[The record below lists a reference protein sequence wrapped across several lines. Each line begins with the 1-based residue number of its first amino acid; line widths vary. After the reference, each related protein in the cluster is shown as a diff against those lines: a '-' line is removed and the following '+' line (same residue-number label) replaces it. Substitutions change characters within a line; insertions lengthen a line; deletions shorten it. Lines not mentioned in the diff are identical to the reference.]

1 MLPLSIMETWQLNF
15 EWVRVQH
22 IVKNALKQDG
32 LPDLNLVLLMIGVQE
47 LGRWQ
52 KKFTKEEKQDLMH
65 IAVCALL
72 EPEGYY
78 EFSGR
83 DADGWPHYT
92 QVRNMPKMTVE
103 EQEQILMLRTVDYF
117 KNLEVQNGGWGT
129 MAE

>member
-1 MLPLSIMETWQLNF
+1 METWQLNF